1 MGKGKCSVP
10 KAALLAVL
18 VLSGSTIAFADKGG
32 KGPSHPWNPNANLG
46 LGAVPKVGVGLPAA
60 GPTTISPGTVFAVP
74 ATLSASAAPRS
85 GGGVPAQIGAPSAG
99 RSTSSAGLM
108 PPGQS
113 QPQGA
118 RGAHGYGSENGSGN
132 GHGRANGPERSH
144 SGNSTVP
151 PGLARSAASDAEQD
165 PRQGANPEQE
175 GGALPNTPP
184 LPETP
189 QAPERLA
196 SAQSPSSETTENR
209 AGPLPTCR

>member
-1 MGKGKCSVP
+1 MGKGKSSVP
-10 KAALLAVL
+10 NAALLTAL
-18 VLSGSTIAFADKGG
+18 LLSCPPVALADKGG
-32 KGPSHPWNPNANLG
+32 KGPGHPWNPNANLS
-46 LGAVPKVGVGLPAA
+46 LGAIPKVGVGLPAA
-60 GPTTISPGTVFAVP
+60 GPITIPPGTVFAVP

-85 GGGVPAQIGAPSAG
+85 GGGVPAQVTAPGAG

-118 RGAHGYGSENGSGN
+118 RGAHGYGRENGSGN

-151 PGLARSAASDAEQD
+151 PGLARSAASDAGQD

-175 GGALPNTPP
+175 GGALPDTPP
-184 LPETP
+184 VPQT

-196 SAQSPSSETTENR
+196 FAESPSNETTENR
-209 AGPLPTCR
+209 VGQLPTCR